1 MLPPKVEAACRRER
15 RSNLAE
21 QAPLGSGGGEPP
33 HSGFSPGLTG
43 PGIRA
48 IPATRFPMKEQIDS
62 IQAEALAAIIAAGD
76 ARSLDDARVAVLG
89 KKGTLTLAAAG
100 IKDVPKEEKA
110 AVGQLL
116 NAARGAI
123 TYALE
128 EKQTALQ
135 DAADRAALAGIDATL
150 PARAV
155 HTGSLHPLTIIRDQA
170 ISILRRMG
178 FALAEGPEI
187 EDEFHCFDALNT
199 PAHHPARNEKD
210 TFYFDSGKLL
220 RTHTSS
226 VQVRTMETAKPP
238 IRIIAPGS
246 AYRRD
251 EIDATHLSVFNQL
264 EGLYVDK
271 DVSLPDLKGTLEY
284 FFREL
289 FGPDTEVRFRPHF
302 FPFTEPSYEIDVKLV
317 VKGQAPRWIEVA
329 GCGMV
334 DPAVFEA
341 IGTVRKDRAFDPEH
355 VTGFAFGM
363 GLDRLAMIRWGIKD
377 IRLLIEN
384 DARFL
389 KQFA

>member
-1 MLPPKVEAACRRER
+1 MPRVHA
-15 RSNLAE
+15 
-21 QAPLGSGGGEPP
+21 
-33 HSGFSPGLTG
+33 
-43 PGIRA
+43 
-48 IPATRFPMKEQIDS
+48 MKEQIPA
-62 IQAEALAAIIAAGD
+62 IQSEALAQIASIAD
-76 ARSLDDARVAVLG
+76 ERSLEEVRVAVLG

-100 IKDVPKEEKA
+100 IKNVPNEEKA
-110 AVGQLL
+110 EFGQLL
-116 NAARGAI
+116 NAARTAI
-123 TYALE
+123 TAAIE
-128 EKQTALQ
+128 EKQDALQ
-135 DAADRAALAGIDATL
+135 EAADRAALAGIDVTL
-150 PARAV
+150 PARPLAA
-155 HTGSLHPLTIIRDQA
+155 GSLHPLTIIRDEA

-178 FALAEGPEI
+178 FALADGPEI

-199 PAHHPARNEKD
+199 PADHPARNEKD

-226 VQVRTMETAKPP
+226 VQIRTMESQPP
-238 IRIIAPGS
+238 PVRIIAPGS

-264 EGLYVDK
+264 EGLYVAT

-284 FFREL
+284 FFHEL
-289 FGPDTEVRFRPHF
+289 FGPETEVRFRPHF
-302 FPFTEPSYEIDVKLV
+302 FPFTEPSFEIDVKLH

-334 DPAVFEA
+334 DPAVFDA
-341 IGTVRKDRAFDPEH
+341 VNASRMDKAYDPETT
-355 VTGFAFGM
+355 TGFAFGM

-384 DARFL
+384 DVRFL